1 MTRGWE
7 QGIHDTILAVWQAA
21 LAGASLGMY
30 KNLPIGLTYV
40 SLLPSKLPTGEGST
54 EDLDFQENGGLAVP
68 PKANC
73 KPSLETRAQA
83 CSLGFF

>member
-40 SLLPSKLPTGEGST
+40 SLLP
-54 EDLDFQENGGLAVP
+54 
-68 PKANC
+68 
-73 KPSLETRAQA
+73 
-83 CSLGFF
+83 